1 MKALPSCLEL
11 HEYRSKECC
20 WTVCEFRAWASRKV
34 ETRRREGSQAWGAAE
49 AVLYAG
55 GRSAPAPR
63 TPWETVDF
71 NCSKQPRSEAR
82 TMPLDAHNE
91 HRAYD
96 HLLKPV

>member
-11 HEYRSKECC
+11 HEYRSKELLLGDL
-20 WTVCEFRAWASRKV
+20 CEFRAWASRKV

-82 TMPLDAHNE
+82 TRPLDESHTKSIE
-91 HRAYD
+91 QG
-96 HLLKPV
+96 PSP